1 MFKGI
6 IPFRPFYSFY
16 SFRDGV
22 FFLFFLFFSLSFFHF
37 SFLVPSFE

>member
-16 SFRDGV
+16 LFRDGV